1 MDDVDLTLDDRY
13 GSGDDGDGLKGII
26 SAIRNIIDADMAM
39 LKTDH
44 EAVLIFKDTQ
54 ARLYVVQFGPAR

>member
-1 MDDVDLTLDDRY
+1 MDDGYLTLDDRY